1 MNELNIGK
9 ANVVVAYDLEDI
21 AKVKRKYGRPDEPS
35 IASAF
40 RRMTAECIV
49 GVRLTVDDLK
59 EIDERRK
66 ANYEKRMMA
75 REQKKCH

>member
-21 AKVKRKYGRPDEPS
+21 YKVKRKYGMPDEPS

-40 RRMTAECIV
+40 RRMTAESIADA
-49 GVRLTVDDLK
+49 RLTVDDLK